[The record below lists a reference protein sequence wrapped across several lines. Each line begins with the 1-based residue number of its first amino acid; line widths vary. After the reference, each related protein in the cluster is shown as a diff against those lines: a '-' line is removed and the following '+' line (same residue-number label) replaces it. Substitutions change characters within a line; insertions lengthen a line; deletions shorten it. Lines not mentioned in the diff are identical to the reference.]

1 MTWELVNIIITIIIT
16 CIIIIIIIIIIHVS
30 LQTIPEAPDGGGE
43 AVTNPFILFI
53 IQDFKLRMFAY
64 TVGFKGAAQGRPP
77 QLVAPSRYHLPLNSH
92 TSGPPLSPL
101 QAPWPPWAF
110 PMHIMESSMLPG

>member
-1 MTWELVNIIITIIIT
+1 MTWELVNITYINI
-16 CIIIIIIIIIIHVS
+16 IIIIIIIIIIHVP
-30 LQTIPEAPDGGGE
+30 LQTVPETPEGGGE
-43 AVTNPFILFI
+43 GVTKPFIFLV

-92 TSGPPLSPL
+92 TSGPPLSP
-101 QAPWPPWAF
+101 
-110 PMHIMESSMLPG
+110 

>member
-1 MTWELVNIIITIIIT
+1 MLFTLGPKTIELVNIIITIIIA
-16 CIIIIIIIIIIHVS
+16 CIIIVIIIIHVP

-43 AVTNPFILFI
+43 AVTNPFILLI

-92 TSGPPLSPL
+92 TSGPPLSP
-101 QAPWPPWAF
+101 
-110 PMHIMESSMLPG
+110 

>member
-16 CIIIIIIIIIIHVS
+16 CIIIVIIIIIHVP

-43 AVTNPFILFI
+43 AVTNPFILLI